1 MRNIILSVMF
11 SLCPFLGTFLVVECD
26 WWIFPTLLLVLFLEI
41 LFATYINLYDNIS
54 CKDYDAKMFPSKL
67 RCVVFSINF
76 IYYFLSYIFIIIYTF
91 EINDF
96 NYTYCLS
103 ADEFTSFL
111 YYTSFKVDDCFPL
124 TFVTLFL
131 VLFAKSAF
139 LYQSILDLKS

>member
-11 SLCPFLGTFLVVECD
+11 SLCPFWGTFLVVECD

-41 LFATYINLYDNIS
+41 IFATYINLHNNIS
-54 CKDYDAKMFPSKL
+54 CKDSDAKMFPSKL

-76 IYYFLSYIFIIIYTF
+76 IYYFLSYIFILIGTF
-91 EINDF
+91 EKNYF
-96 NYTYCLS
+96 NNKYCLS

-111 YYTSFKVDDCFPL
+111 YYASFKVDDCFSL

-131 VLFAKSAF
+131 ALFAKSAF